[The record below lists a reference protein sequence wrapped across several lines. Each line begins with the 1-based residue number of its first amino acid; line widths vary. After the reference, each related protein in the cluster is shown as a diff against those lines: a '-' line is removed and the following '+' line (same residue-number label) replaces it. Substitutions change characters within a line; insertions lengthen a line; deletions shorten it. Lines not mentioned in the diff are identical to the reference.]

1 MELIRPR
8 PDAYYFPI
16 PRHLATP
23 DLLSVGLRD
32 QGRGRLL
39 GRAPTSRIEL
49 QMDARRAIES
59 PKVDDGS
66 WATPS
71 EGAGRGRLRRIET
84 FVAPG
89 IGRDEAGGGGPRP
102 PPRP

>member
-16 PRHLATP
+16 PRHLASP
-23 DLLSVGLRD
+23 DLLFVGLREK
-32 QGRGRLL
+32 GRGRLV

-71 EGAGRGRLRRIET
+71 EGAGRGRLRRVET

-89 IGRDEAGGGGPRP
+89 IGRIEAGGGAPRP
-102 PPRP
+102 HTG